1 MSGKSYDLTMMR
13 SKQLSKWRTAM
24 VGIALLV
31 ALLGAIPGYT
41 AAPPVVSDIPD
52 QTIAEGRAQSHG
64 PHSKR

>member
-1 MSGKSYDLTMMR
+1 MMR
-13 SKQLSKWRTAM
+13 AKKSSKRLAAM

-31 ALLGAIPGYT
+31 VLLGAIPGYT

-52 QTIAEGRAQSHG
+52 QTIAEGGTQGHA